1 MNKKNLVGS
10 AALLIFFIFAC
21 IACRQQE
28 VRWGG
33 TIEQENGVTVV
44 KNPKEPMHGEDAF
57 ILSEELSIGE
67 EKGRE
72 EYMFSEVISIAMDEE
87 ERIYVLDYKENCVKI
102 FNKDGLFV
110 RKFGR
115 PGQGPGEFYL
125 PRFVMAS
132 GPDEILVHNYNRIE
146 YFSLD
151 GEHKKSLSTATA
163 RLLTADFD
171 SEGNILGLEIVRDEI
186 NPRYELKKYDPDLN
200 YLHSLGSSPL
210 PSSSRDGF
218 NPFFPVLRWDVLKGN
233 QVVCGY
239 MKEYE
244 MKIFDS
250 DGHLI
255 KKIMKEYTPVKV
267 TEEDVE
273 ERLRG
278 EELPAQLKENMTI
291 PEYHCPF
298 RWIMTDDEGRIF
310 VMTYERIE
318 GGEGCY
324 YDIFDADGRYS
335 VRIPLKTRP
344 LLIRNHKLY
353 AVEEDEEG
361 YQRVKRYGIV
371 WQK

>member
-1 MNKKNLVGS
+1 MNKKIPFGS
-10 AALLIFFIFAC
+10 IALFLFFIFAC
-21 IACRQQE
+21 IACRQQNAK
-28 VRWGG
+28 WGG
-33 TIEQENGVTVV
+33 TIEKENGVTVV
-44 KNPKEPMHGEDAF
+44 KNPQEPMYGEDAF
-57 ILSEELSIGE
+57 ILREELSIGE
-67 EKGRE
+67 AEGRE
-72 EYMFSEVISIAMDEE
+72 EYMFSEVISITTDDE
-87 ERIYVLDYKENCVKI
+87 ERIYILDYKENSVKI

-115 PGQGPGEFYL
+115 PGQGPGEFHL
-125 PRFVMAS
+125 PRFVMVS
-132 GPDEILVHNYNRIE
+132 GPGEILVQNFNRIE
-146 YFSLD
+146 YFSLE
-151 GEHKKSLSTATA
+151 GEHKKSFSTAKA
-163 RLLTADFD
+163 RLLTVDFD
-171 SEGNILGLEIVRDEI
+171 SEGNILGMEIVRDEK

-210 PSSSRDGF
+210 PSSTRDGF
-218 NPFFPVLRWDVLKGN
+218 NPFFPVLRWDVLKGS

-244 MKIFDS
+244 LKIFDS
-250 DGHLI
+250 NGHLI

-278 EELPAQLKENMTI
+278 EELPAAFKENMAV

-298 RWIMTDDEGRIF
+298 RWIVTDDEGRIF

-318 GGEGCY
+318 DREGYY

-335 VRIPLKTRP
+335 VRISLKTRP

-361 YQRVKRYGIV
+361 YQHVKRYGIV
-371 WQK
+371 WKR